1 MMNEAHGAPQGS
13 SGNASGGPSS
23 SSPNPSSGAQRDT
36 QGNAQ
41 PSTQLDRSDVRVKHS
56 AGVGDSISAF
66 IGRVKSGDLGS
77 LPVVVGLVIIWTVFT
92 VLNPVFLS
100 ANNLVNLLFDCS
112 TVGVISLG
120 IVCVLLVGEIDLSVG
135 SMSGF
140 ASALVGTLWVNSG
153 WPVLLAILF
162 AIVVGAV
169 VGAVYALLLTKLG
182 MPSFVATLAGLLAI
196 LGMQLYV
203 LGSTGSIN
211 LPYGAALVNL
221 GQLMIIPAVVSYI
234 LALLPGLIILLS
246 GIRTGQRR
254 RAVNLSAA
262 SLGSIVVRALVLT
275 VFLEVVVAY
284 LNQGR
289 GVPLMFGLFLGL
301 AVAMNYALTKTR
313 WGRSM
318 NAVGGNHEAAR
329 RAGIKVNAI
338 YTSAFVL
345 CASFAA
351 LGGVLT
357 AARLASASQQAGT
370 GDVNLNAIAAAV
382 IGGTSLF
389 GGRGSAYSA
398 VLGIIVIQSIASGLT
413 LLNLSSSLRFM
424 ITGAV
429 LAIAVIVDSLARRSR
444 VSHGRA

>member
-1 MMNEAHGAPQGS
+1 MINEIQDASKGDTKDQAP
-13 SGNASGGPSS
+13 AS
-23 SSPNPSSGAQRDT
+23 T
-36 QGNAQ
+36 L
-41 PSTQLDRSDVRVKHS
+41 LDRSDVRVKHA
-56 AGVGDSISAF
+56 AGMGDSIRAF
-66 IGRVKSGDLGS
+66 IGRVRSGDLGS
-77 LPVVVGLVIIWTVFT
+77 LPVIAGLVIIWTVFT
-92 VLNPVFLS
+92 SLNPVFLS

-140 ASALVGTLWVNSG
+140 ASALVGVLWVNMG
-153 WPVLLAILF
+153 WPVLLAIVA
-162 AIVVGAV
+162 AIIVGAV
-169 VGAVYALLLTKLG
+169 VGGLYALLLTKLG
-182 MPSFVATLAGLLAI
+182 MPSFVATLAGLLAL
-196 LGMQLYV
+196 LGLQLYT

-211 LPYGAALVNL
+211 LPYGATLVNL
-221 GQLMIIPAVVSYI
+221 GQLMIIPAIVSYV
-234 LALLPGLIILLS
+234 LALVPGAVILLA
-246 GIRTGQRR
+246 GLRTAQRR
-254 RAVNLSAA
+254 RAVNLSAPSMG
-262 SLGSIVVRALVLT
+262 SLVVRALAIT
-275 VFLEVVVAY
+275 VFLEIVVAY

-301 AVAMNYALTKTR
+301 AIVMNYALTRTR

-329 RAGIKVNAI
+329 RAGIKVNAV
-338 YTSAFVL
+338 YTSAFVM
-345 CASFAA
+345 CASLAA

>member
-1 MMNEAHGAPQGS
+1 MSHDTHSGS
-13 SGNASGGPSS
+13 SPASEPEKTDS
-23 SSPNPSSGAQRDT
+23 AQ
-36 QGNAQ
+36 
-41 PSTQLDRSDVRVKHS
+41 STLLDRSDVRVKHA
-56 AGVGDSISAF
+56 AGIGDTVSAF
-66 IGRVKSGDLGS
+66 VDRVRSGDLGS
-77 LPVVVGLVIIWTVFT
+77 LPVIVGLVIIWTVFT
-92 VLNPVFLS
+92 SLNPVFLS
-100 ANNLVNLLFDCS
+100 ADNLVNLLFDCS

-140 ASALVGTLWVNSG
+140 ASALVGVLWVNEG
-153 WPVLLAILF
+153 WPVLPAIVV
-162 AIVVGAV
+162 AVVVGAV
-169 VGAVYALLLTKLG
+169 IGALYALLLNRLG
-182 MPSFVATLAGLLAI
+182 MPSFVSTLAGLLAI

-203 LGSTGSIN
+203 LGTNGSIN
-211 LPYGAALVNL
+211 LPYGSTMVDF
-221 GQLMIIPAVVSYI
+221 GQLMIIPAVVSHL
-234 LALLPGLIILLS
+234 LALLPGIAIMLL
-246 GIRTGQRR
+246 GLRTRERR
-254 RAVNLSAA
+254 RAARLSAPSVG
-262 SLGSIVVRALVLT
+262 SLLARAVAIT

-284 LNQGR
+284 LDRGR
-289 GVPLMFGLFLGL
+289 GVPLMFGVFLGL
-301 AVAMNYALTKTR
+301 AVAMHYALTRTR

-318 NAVGGNHEAAR
+318 NAVGGNREAAR
-329 RAGIKVNAI
+329 RAGIKVSAI

-345 CASFAA
+345 CASLAS

-389 GGRGSAYSA
+389 GGRGSAWSA

-429 LAIAVIVDSLARRSR
+429 LAIAVIVDSLARQSR

>member
-1 MMNEAHGAPQGS
+1 MKGTIMSKE
-13 SGNASGGPSS
+13 
-23 SSPNPSSGAQRDT
+23 T
-36 QGNAQ
+36 QGAT
-41 PSTQLDRSDVRVKHS
+41 PPPPLLDRSDVRVKHAS
-56 AGVGDSISAF
+56 GVAESLSAF
-66 IGRVKSGDLGS
+66 VDRIRSGDLGS
-77 LPVVVGLVIIWTVFT
+77 LPVIVGLIIIWTVFT
-92 VLNPVFLS
+92 SLNPVFLS

-140 ASALVGTLWVNSG
+140 ASALLGLLWVNGG
-153 WPVLLAILF
+153 WPVWLAIAA
-162 AIVVGAV
+162 AIVIGGVIGAL
-169 VGAVYALLLTKLG
+169 YALLLNRLG
-182 MPSFVATLAGLLAI
+182 MPSFVSTLAGLLAI

-203 LGSTGSIN
+203 LGSDGSIN
-211 LPYGAALVNL
+211 LPYGSTMVNF
-221 GQLMIIPAVVSYI
+221 GQLMIIPAVVSHA
-234 LALLPGLIILLS
+234 LALLPGLAMVVLGL
-246 GIRTGQRR
+246 RTRERR
-254 RAVNLSAA
+254 RAARLSAP
-262 SLGSIVVRALVLT
+262 SVSGLLMRAALMTL
-275 VFLEVVVAY
+275 FLELVVSY
-284 LNQGR
+284 LDQGR
-289 GVPLMFGLFLGL
+289 GVPLMFGVFLGL
-301 AVAMNYALTKTR
+301 TVAMNYALTRTR

-318 NAVGGNHEAAR
+318 NAVGGNREAAR
-329 RAGIKVNAI
+329 RAGINVRRI

-345 CASFAA
+345 CAALAA

-389 GGRGSAYSA
+389 GGRGSAWSA

-444 VSHGRA
+444 VTHGRA

>member
-1 MMNEAHGAPQGS
+1 MSKEMQGAAQPD
-13 SGNASGGPSS
+13 
-23 SSPNPSSGAQRDT
+23 AQRS
-36 QGNAQ
+36 AQ
-41 PSTQLDRSDVRVKHS
+41 PSTLLDRSDVRVKHAS
-56 AGVGDSISAF
+56 GVGGTVSAF
-66 IGRVKSGDLGS
+66 VDRVRSGDLGS
-77 LPVVVGLVIIWTVFT
+77 LPVVAGLIIIWTVFT
-92 VLNPVFLS
+92 SLNPVFLS
-100 ANNLVNLLFDCS
+100 ADNLVNLLFDCS

-120 IVCVLLVGEIDLSVG
+120 IVCVLMVGQIDLSVG

-140 ASALVGTLWVNSG
+140 ASALVGMLWINHG
-153 WPVLLAILF
+153 WPVLVS
-162 AIVVGAV
+162 IVVAVAVGAV
-169 VGAVYALLLTKLG
+169 VGAVYALLLNRLG

-203 LGSTGSIN
+203 LGASGSIN
-211 LPYGAALVNL
+211 LPYDSAMVNL
-221 GQLMIIPAVVSYI
+221 GQLIVIPAI
-234 LALLPGLIILLS
+234 LAYLIALVPGVVMLAL
-246 GIRTGQRR
+246 GMRTRERR
-254 RAVNLSAA
+254 RASNLSAP
-262 SLGSIVVRALVLT
+262 SVSNLLVRSIAMTVL
-275 VFLEVVVAY
+275 LEIVVAY
-284 LNQGR
+284 LNRGR
-289 GVPLMFGLFLGL
+289 GVPLMFGLFLGI
-301 AVAMNYALTKTR
+301 AVAMDYALKRTR

-318 NAVGGNHEAAR
+318 HAVGGNHEAAR
-329 RAGIKVNAI
+329 RAGINVNAI

-345 CASFAA
+345 CASLAA

-429 LAIAVIVDSLARRSR
+429 LAIAVIVDSLARQSR
-444 VSHGRA
+444 VTHGRA

>member
-1 MMNEAHGAPQGS
+1 MSNEIQGKPHTPAP
-13 SGNASGGPSS
+13 
-23 SSPNPSSGAQRDT
+23 T
-36 QGNAQ
+36 Q
-41 PSTQLDRSDVRVKHS
+41 TLLDRSDVRVKHS
-56 AGVGDSISAF
+56 SGVSGTLSAF
-66 IGRVKSGDLGS
+66 KDRVKSGDLGS

-92 VLNPVFLS
+92 SLNPVFLS

-112 TVGVISLG
+112 TIGVISLG
-120 IVCVLLVGEIDLSVG
+120 IVCVLMVGQIDLSVG

-140 ASALVGTLWVNSG
+140 ASALVGMLWVNEG
-153 WPVLLAILF
+153 WPVWLAIVA
-162 AIVVGAV
+162 AIAVGAA
-169 VGAVYALLLTKLG
+169 VGALYALLLNRLG
-182 MPSFVATLAGLLAI
+182 MPSFIATLSGLLAI
-196 LGMQLYV
+196 LGLQLYV
-203 LGSTGSIN
+203 LGSSGSIN
-211 LPYGAALVNL
+211 LPYNTAMVDL
-221 GQLMIIPAVVSYI
+221 GQLIVLPPVASYVI
-234 LALLPGLIILLS
+234 ALLPGVFMLVL
-246 GIRTGQRR
+246 GMRTRERR
-254 RAVNLSAA
+254 RASNLSAP
-262 SLGSIVVRALVLT
+262 SLSGLVVRSVVTTVL
-275 VFLEVVVAY
+275 LEVVVAY
-284 LNQGR
+284 LNHGR
-289 GVPLMFGLFLGL
+289 GVPLLFALFLGL
-301 AVAMNYALTKTR
+301 AVAMDYLLRRTQ

-318 NAVGGNHEAAR
+318 HAVGGNHEAAR
-329 RAGIKVNAI
+329 RAGINVRGI

-345 CASFAA
+345 CSALAA

-429 LAIAVIVDSLARRSR
+429 LAIAVIVDSLARQSR